1 MWVLQ
6 NFFNRLF
13 YRTPPVAASGLF
25 THQTMCVF
33 KIPVFILNK
42 HMDQMESFSNSSSAS
57 TKSGDE
63 VKIIV
68 DIEFHFLFSFVK
80 LKSKTDQGQTYCLQY
95 VSSMRSDRNNL
106 KTFSYKKIQALDFL
120 KIWNI
125 WLFKIYYI
133 NLLTTHRIRTWVPQ
147 IGNRLGTS
155 WMGFPLLENRSSTN
169 NEGRLKKLY
178 IHP

>member
-1 MWVLQ
+1 M
-6 NFFNRLF
+6 
-13 YRTPPVAASGLF
+13 AASGLF

-68 DIEFHFLFSFVK
+68 DIEFHFLFSLVK
-80 LKSKTDQGQTYCLQY
+80 LKSKTDRGQTYCLQY
-95 VSSMRSDRNNL
+95 VSSMRSDRNKL
-106 KTFSYKKIQALDFL
+106 KTFSFKKMQALDFL

-125 WLFKIYYI
+125 
-133 NLLTTHRIRTWVPQ
+133 
-147 IGNRLGTS
+147 
-155 WMGFPLLENRSSTN
+155 
-169 NEGRLKKLY
+169 
-178 IHP
+178 